1 MGSHFLLQGIFTAP
15 GSNSCTFH
23 WQVHFYQWTTREA
36 CCPIINN
43 YKSRGNKW
51 NNSFSYTGQQ
61 AAQACASVAREAMR
75 WALALVC
82 YLMVAS
88 RTQGTQEGPSGLT
101 ELRRGVPEH
110 WWSYTRGT
118 ESWEGQKHWR
128 RILKRSA
135 EESLQIID
143 WTLIF
148 MFIFLIFIYLFIFW
162 SSCLDE
168 TPETEQRI
176 TLKQRPLNTQNSNR
190 ARAYTRHESSEG
202 NHPHRGD
209 RGDFRLKAPLNYL
222 KKAEKPSSKGSVW
235 FQLTNCVSG
244 QRSILLKEYNN
255 I

>member
-1 MGSHFLLQGIFTAP
+1 MGSHFLLQGIFPAQ

-23 WQVHFYQWTTREA
+23 WQVDFYQWTTREA

-43 YKSRGNKW
+43 YKNRGNKW

-61 AAQACASVAREAMR
+61 AAQACASMAREASEVSACSGLLHGGGFQDTR
-75 WALALVC
+75 DTG
-82 YLMVAS
+82 
-88 RTQGTQEGPSGLT
+88 RTQWSHWIEERSSGTLMK
-101 ELRRGVPEH
+101 LH
-110 WWSYTRGT
+110 LWD
-118 ESWEGQKHWR
+118 
-128 RILKRSA
+128 RILGRTEALKENPREICRGIPSDHW
-135 EESLQIID
+135 LNRD
-143 WTLIF
+143 LHVYF
-148 MFIFLIFIYLFIFW
+148 FYFYFFFW

-190 ARAYTRHESSEG
+190 ARAYTRHRRESSEG

-209 RGDFRLKAPLNYL
+209 RVDFRLQAALTYL
-222 KKAEKPSSKGSVW
+222 KKAEKQSSKGSVW
-235 FQLTNCVSG
+235 FQPTNCVSG